1 VNLRK
6 IATRIIRFII
16 TIMRL
21 VYRAIPL
28 PPAIRNSI
36 NAVIY
41 RRLAWVQFQMLLREL
56 TSNWTVRDEEIPKV
70 SIIIPVF
77 GKVEVT
83 LRCIRSIA
91 SNPQKNSFEVI
102 VVNDG
107 SKDSTKD
114 WIGKLSGV
122 RLINNQE
129 NLGFIQSC
137 NNGAAAARGEFLHFL
152 NNDTIVTSNW
162 LDELVWTHESF
173 TDVGLVGSKLLYPDG
188 KLQEAG
194 AIVWQDGSAWN
205 YGRGHDP
212 DRPEYNYARQVDYCS
227 GASLL
232 ISKENFQ
239 KLGGFDTH
247 FSPAYYED
255 TDLAQKVTKRGL
267 KVIYQP
273 ASVVYH
279 IEGSTSGKDLT
290 QGTKQYQVTNG
301 EKFASRWAD
310 ELANHGKPGEN
321 PDQEKDRFAKKRI
334 LFLDHLVPT
343 PDKDAGSGVAINTML
358 LLREFGFQV
367 TFAAPKNLVS
377 DRSEALLL
385 QKNGIEVLHHPYVE
399 SLEEHLE
406 IFGSRYDLILV
417 CRADILEYSLPI
429 IENHCPGMPVV
440 FHTADLHFLR
450 LEREA
455 NLTKDWAIEKK
466 AEEYRRLEP
475 WLMEQTDLTLVH
487 GSYEKELLVS
497 MGVDSKKIVVVPL
510 ILEVPSATPSFDE
523 REGIVFVG
531 GFNHTPN
538 VDAVKYMCNE
548 IMPLLLER
556 GPEIVLSVVGSNITQ
571 EILDLEAENVRV
583 LGYVDS
589 VDEVFGSSKIS
600 IAPLRFGAG
609 LKGKVAKSLACGTPV
624 VSSAIGV
631 EGMILD
637 PEKEYAL
644 ANTTEEFVDKII
656 SLYGSSSIWR
666 EFSIRGKEQANRLWG
681 FDEATSNL
689 ASILNQ
695 LGFDL
700 TPPKK
705 RISFH

>member
-1 VNLRK
+1 
-6 IATRIIRFII
+6 
-16 TIMRL
+16 
-21 VYRAIPL
+21 
-28 PPAIRNSI
+28 
-36 NAVIY
+36 
-41 RRLAWVQFQMLLREL
+41 
-56 TSNWTVRDEEIPKV
+56 
-70 SIIIPVF
+70 
-77 GKVEVT
+77 
-83 LRCIRSIA
+83 
-91 SNPQKNSFEVI
+91 
-102 VVNDG
+102 
-107 SKDSTKD
+107 
-114 WIGKLSGV
+114 
-122 RLINNQE
+122 
-129 NLGFIQSC
+129 
-137 NNGAAAARGEFLHFL
+137 
-152 NNDTIVTSNW
+152 
-162 LDELVWTHESF
+162 
-173 TDVGLVGSKLLYPDG
+173 
-188 KLQEAG
+188 
-194 AIVWQDGSAWN
+194 
-205 YGRGHDP
+205 
-212 DRPEYNYARQVDYCS
+212 
-227 GASLL
+227 
-232 ISKENFQ
+232 
-239 KLGGFDTH
+239 
-247 FSPAYYED
+247 
-255 TDLAQKVTKRGL
+255 
-267 KVIYQP
+267 
-273 ASVVYH
+273 
-279 IEGSTSGKDLT
+279 
-290 QGTKQYQVTNG
+290 
-301 EKFASRWAD
+301 
-310 ELANHGKPGEN
+310 
-321 PDQEKDRFAKKRI
+321 
-334 LFLDHLVPT
+334 
-343 PDKDAGSGVAINTML
+343 
-358 LLREFGFQV
+358 
-367 TFAAPKNLVS
+367 
-377 DRSEALLL
+377 
-385 QKNGIEVLHHPYVE
+385 VE

-609 LKGKVAKSLACGTPV
+609 LKRKVAKSLACGTPV